1 MQRVEHQLRALGYK
15 TRDTADGFRVLLPL
29 FTSVDVSTSDGALR
43 ARARSGNMS
52 RAAATSLTLGTL
64 ALLPVLFV
72 IPGFV
77 DPTSPW
83 LSEFATWLRYVFVL
97 AAIWEVLRF
106 VVSESMVL
114 RVELLASRASG
125 APAAD

>member
-1 MQRVEHQLRALGYK
+1 MQSIKQQLRALGHEV
-15 TRDTADGFRVLLPL
+15 RDTTDGFRVVLPL
-29 FTSVDVSTSDGALR
+29 FTSVDVSISDGKLT

-52 RAAATSLTLGTL
+52 RTSAASLTLGTL
-64 ALLPVLFV
+64 ALVPILFV

-77 DPTSPW
+77 DSVNSW

-106 VVSESMVL
+106 IVSESMVV
-114 RVELLASRASG
+114 RVELLASCQIESTQ
-125 APAAD
+125 